1 MLEERIPGED
11 DARPEAVV
19 LAMLYPENIATKADI
34 AQPEQALFVKY
45 GSPTLDDN
53 SSAEFYRK
61 ISWCL
66 GPDEHGYPCSMQY
79 LKWSR
84 VSDYFLDIAADYYRN
99 KVEAAYNRI
108 LKAAKPQL

>member
-1 MLEERIPGED
+1 
-11 DARPEAVV
+11 
-19 LAMLYPENIATKADI
+19 
-34 AQPEQALFVKY
+34 
-45 GSPTLDDN
+45 
-53 SSAEFYRK
+53 
-61 ISWCL
+61 
-66 GPDEHGYPCSMQY
+66 MQY